1 MRWNNPAAAFL
12 LAFLLFTCLLG
23 CRAGQTQGNSDLQ
36 AWIQVIDSGIQGISI
51 DRGPSVKWI
60 DSPEQLQRVVAE
72 FGKQRISQF
81 PVFPADIDFHLYRM
95 LLIEMGRRS
104 TGGYSVTLGSHA
116 AQVSDDT
123 VVIHVVWNVPDT
135 GAVLAQVVTSPYLL
149 LKLAKGDYRRV
160 VVVDQENEILFEID
174 VLEF

>member
-1 MRWNNPAAAFL
+1 MNEEASMDQLFLDKIHEVIENNMAEELNNYSWEFNLVESEDVNAWCMPGGKVVVYTGIL
-12 LAFLLFTCLLG
+12 PLTRDENGLA
-23 CRAGQTQGNSDLQ
+23 
-36 AWIQVIDSGIQGISI
+36 
-51 DRGPSVKWI
+51 
-60 DSPEQLQRVVAE
+60 VVMGHEIAHAIAE
-72 FGKQRISQF
+72 HGGERMSQ
-81 PVFPADIDFHLYRM
+81 M

-174 VLEF
+174 VPEF